1 MVAVRFCAGAQ
12 SRHIGAGT
20 RFAEQ
25 LAPDIFGAGH
35 TWQQLTLRFFTGKV
49 HDGWAAITNA
59 DHKMCVPCLIVFHF
73 LRPHHLV
80 QRGQPSTA
88 VFFGPGQACEAIVRF
103 LFVPVFSFLKS
114 GIAFHAHVKLIS
126 APSSVRLEPGFYVA
140 AKGGQFWCV
149 LKIHD
154 VLRNLDE
161 ALADIFFP
169 FWLGTDQT
177 R

>member
-1 MVAVRFCAGAQ
+1 
-12 SRHIGAGT
+12 
-20 RFAEQ
+20 
-25 LAPDIFGAGH
+25 
-35 TWQQLTLRFFTGKV
+35 
-49 HDGWAAITNA
+49 
-59 DHKMCVPCLIVFHF
+59 MCVPCLIVFYF